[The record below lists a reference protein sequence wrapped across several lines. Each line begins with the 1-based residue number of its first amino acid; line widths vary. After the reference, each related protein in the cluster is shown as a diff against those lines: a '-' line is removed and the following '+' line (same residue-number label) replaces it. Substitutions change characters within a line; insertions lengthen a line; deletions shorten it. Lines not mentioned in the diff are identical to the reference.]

1 MSAQMGDNSGGVA
14 ALDKAGAEKLLAGAD
29 KDTLLV
35 LYAPWCPFCQGME
48 GAYAELAARL
58 AGSHVRVAK
67 LNADGDVKEWAK
79 ASLGLTTF
87 PTIVMLP
94 KAQPG
99 KVVKYASERRDADSL
114 QMWVKTLAGTA

>member
-1 MSAQMGDNSGGVA
+1 MNSCRARTSIFVA

-67 LNADGDVKEWAK
+67 LNADGALSNPRLHPALRKALEAK
-79 ASLGLTTF
+79 
-87 PTIVMLP
+87 
-94 KAQPG
+94 
-99 KVVKYASERRDADSL
+99 
-114 QMWVKTLAGTA
+114 